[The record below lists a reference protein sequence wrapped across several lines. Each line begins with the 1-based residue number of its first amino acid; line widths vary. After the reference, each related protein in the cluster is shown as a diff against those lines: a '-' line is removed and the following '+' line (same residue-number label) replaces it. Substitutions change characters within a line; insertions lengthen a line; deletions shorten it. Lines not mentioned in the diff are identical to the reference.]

1 MTVER
6 IEFTM
11 CLQTVYDLPC
21 PFPANKEIPEWY
33 KEMPTD
39 AEGSDGAPAG
49 TVKRC
54 PPFLDA
60 MTCGYIIP
68 LVADITLIRDK
79 QGAFHGEG
87 PVFHDRG
94 DFCRPLVGSH
104 NPVQVR
110 GAPVEQFPMVK
121 LFNPWLIRTSPGY
134 STLFLAPQ
142 NRFQKFFYPVAGLVD
157 TDLFYREVNVPGVLT
172 IPPGTSVKLPRG
184 MPLVQVI
191 PIKRDEFQSD
201 FVPLDVDQY
210 EETMRMLRLEPHNY
224 YKDGFWRKKKYS

>member
-11 CLQTVYDLPC
+11 CLQTAYDLPR

-33 KEMPTD
+33 KEMPAD
-39 AEGSDGAPAG
+39 AEGTEGAG

-68 LVADITLIRDK
+68 LVADITLARDK
-79 QGAFHGEG
+79 TGAFHGEG

-94 DFCRPLVGSH
+94 EFCRPLVQSH
-104 NPVQVR
+104 DPVQMR
-110 GAPVEQFPMVK
+110 GAPVDQFPMVK

-134 STLFLAPQ
+134 SAL
-142 NRFQKFFYPVAGLVD
+142 
-157 TDLFYREVNVPGVLT
+157 
-172 IPPGTSVKLPRG
+172 
-184 MPLVQVI
+184 
-191 PIKRDEFQSD
+191 
-201 FVPLDVDQY
+201 
-210 EETMRMLRLEPHNY
+210 
-224 YKDGFWRKKKYS
+224 

>member
-11 CLQTVYDLPC
+11 CLQTAYDLPR
-21 PFPANKEIPEWY
+21 PFPANKELPEWF
-33 KEMPTD
+33 KEMPAD
-39 AEGSDGAPAG
+39 APDGSMG

-54 PPFLDA
+54 PPFLEA

-68 LVADITLIRDK
+68 LVADITLSRD
-79 QGAFHGEG
+79 QAGVFHGQG

-94 DFCRPLVGSH
+94 DYCRPLVQSH
-104 NPVQVR
+104 NPVQMQ
-110 GAPVEQFPMVK
+110 GSPVEQLPMVK

-134 STLFLAPQ
+134 SALFLAPQ
-142 NRFQKFFYPVAGLVD
+142 NRFLRYLYPVAGLVE
-157 TDLFYREVNVPGVLT
+157 TDLFYREVNVPAVLT

-191 PIKRDEFQSD
+191 PIKREEFHSE
-201 FVPLDVDQY
+201 FVPLDVSRY
-210 EETMRMLRLEPHNY
+210 EETMRMLREEPHNY
-224 YKDGFWRKKKYS
+224 YKDDFWKKKKYL